1 MKKAFSFVLA
11 IIMLFSVVSV
21 GAVAASIA
29 TPKTT
34 ASNDVGGVKVYWNK
48 VDGAVKYNVYRRVGG
63 SSSWVLAGTTTGTLI
78 IDKGVSNGKYYAYS
92 VRAYDVN
99 NNYSAY
105 NAAMTYSVKCVAT
118 PKLTSLTNDTNGL
131 KFTWGAVSGA
141 SYRVYRRG
149 AGSTIWTYL
158 GSTNSTTFTDTKA
171 ASGKYWR
178 YTVRAVSSGY
188 YSGFD
193 TNGLFTMRLANPYSI
208 KTSFGANYVN
218 VSWAKINGA
227 TGYRV
232 YRRGAGEN
240 SWTYLGASTTNY
252 FKDTTITPNAYYRYT
267 VRATNGNY
275 MSWFYSEGSVICANI
290 KNELIN
296 NLWEYPFEYDYTF
309 AYYSDGTGVVTGG
322 YCTMSFKYSVYGN
335 RVTLVFSNGY
345 TEDLYLVN
353 KNDTDVWA
361 ENEYFC
367 EYYASYL
374 SNSDKFLISFENPD
388 FMVKRDNKN
397 INEKK
402 AYYKVLLRCVEKW
415 MTAEYNGYDYMYKE
429 YAIHDINDD
438 GVAELIVQDGTCEA
452 DRTYYFYTF
461 KNGKAVYMG
470 SYSASHSALADYNG
484 CIYFFSAHMGY
495 ATTAQIYMVNDKI
508 VVKNQHS
515 YTTDTYPEFDNYIE
529 FTEEMSDY

>member
-1 MKKAFSFVLA
+1 MKKSISLILA
-11 IIMLFSVVSV
+11 IIMLLSVVCVSV
-21 GAVAASIA
+21 SAVGVA
-29 TPKTT
+29 TPKAT
-34 ASNDVGGVKVYWNK
+34 ASNAVGGVNVYWTA

-63 SSSWVLAGTTTGTLI
+63 SSSWVYVGTTTKTNM
-78 IDKGVSNGKYYAYS
+78 IDNGVANGKYYAYS
-92 VRAYDVN
+92 VRAYNSQGD
-99 NNYSAY
+99 YSAY
-105 NAAMTYSVKCVAT
+105 NKNMTYNVKCVAT

-131 KFTWGAVSGA
+131 KITWGAVSGA

-149 AGSTIWTYL
+149 AGSTTWTYL
-158 GSTNSTTFTDTKA
+158 GSTNSTTFTDSKA
-171 ASGKYWR
+171 SSGKYWR

-240 SWTYLGASTTNY
+240 SWTYLGATTTNY
-252 FKDTTITPNAYYRYT
+252 FKDTKITPNAYYRYT

-290 KNELIN
+290 KNELVS
-296 NLWEYPFEYDYTF
+296 NLWQYPFDYDYTF
-309 AYYSDGTGVVTGG
+309 AFYPDGSVVCTGG
-322 YCTMSFKYSVYGN
+322 YCTMSLKYSVYGN
-335 RVTLVFSNGY
+335 RVTLIFGNGD
-345 TEDLYLVN
+345 TQDLYLVT
-353 KNDTDVWA
+353 KNDTDIWT
-361 ENEYFC
+361 ENDYFVD
-367 EYYASYL
+367 SYSPYI
-374 SNSDKFLISFENPD
+374 SNSEKFLMSLENYD

-402 AYYKVLLRCVEKW
+402 AYYKVLLRCVDKW
-415 MTAEYNGYDYMYKE
+415 ISEGYIDNEFWWRE

-438 GVAELIVQDGTCEA
+438 GVAELIVHDGTCEA

-470 SYSASHSALADYNG
+470 SYSASHSALADANG
-484 CIYFFSAHMGY
+484 HIIFTSGHMGY
-495 ATTAQIYMVNDKI
+495 ATTADIYMVNDKI
-508 VVKNQHS
+508 VVKNRYS
-515 YTTDTYPEFDNYIE
+515 YATDSYPEFDSYIE
-529 FTEEMSDY
+529 FTQELADY

>member
-1 MKKAFSFVLA
+1 MKKTISFILAVL
-11 IIMLFSVVSV
+11 MLFSIVNVSV
-21 GAVAASIA
+21 VAANIA
-29 TPKTT
+29 TPKAT

-48 VDGAVKYNVYRRVGG
+48 VDGAVKYHVYRRVGG

-105 NAAMTYSVKCVAT
+105 NAGMTYSVKCVAT

-131 KFTWGAVSGA
+131 KLTWSAVSGA

-149 AGSTIWTYL
+149 AGASTWTYL
-158 GSTNSTTFTDTKA
+158 GTTNSTTFTDTKA
-171 ASGKYWR
+171 SSGKYWR
-178 YTVRAVSSGY
+178 YTVRAISNGY

-208 KTSFGANYVN
+208 KTSFGTNYVN

-232 YRRGAGEN
+232 YRRGAGEK
-240 SWTYLGASTTNY
+240 SWTYLGATTTNY
-252 FKDTTITPNAYYRYT
+252 FKDTKITPNSYYRYT
-267 VRATNGNY
+267 VRATNGKY

-290 KNELIN
+290 KNELVG
-296 NLWEYPFEYDYTF
+296 NLWQYPYDYDYTF
-309 AYYSDGTGVVTGG
+309 AYYPDGTGVITGG

-335 RVTLVFSNGY
+335 RATITFVNGDSFDFYLITKSDSNIWR
-345 TEDLYLVN
+345 E
-353 KNDTDVWA
+353 NDYFVDSYA
-361 ENEYFC
+361 PYMSNNE
-367 EYYASYL
+367 
-374 SNSDKFLISFENPD
+374 KFLVSSDAID

-415 MTAEYNGYDYMYKE
+415 MTAEYNGYDYWYKE
-429 YAIHDINDD
+429 YAIHDINED

-452 DRTYYFYTF
+452 DRMYYFYTY

-470 SYSASHSALADYNG
+470 SYSASHSALADANRHLL
-484 CIYFFSAHMGY
+484 FFSGHMGY

-508 VVKNQHS
+508 VVKNRQS
-515 YTTDTYPEFDNYIE
+515 YYTDEYPDYGPYIE
-529 FTEEMSDY
+529 FTEEMA

>member
-1 MKKAFSFVLA
+1 MKKTISLILVVL
-11 IIMLFSVVSV
+11 MLFSVINVSV
-21 GAVAASIA
+21 FAANIA
-29 TPKTT
+29 TPKAT

-48 VDGAVKYNVYRRVGG
+48 VDRAVKYNVYRRAGG
-63 SSSWVLAGTTTGTLI
+63 SSSWVLAGTTTATLI

-99 NNYSAY
+99 NSYSTY

-131 KFTWGAVSGA
+131 KLTWGAVSGA

-149 AGSTIWTYL
+149 AGSSAWTYL
-158 GSTNSTTFTDTKA
+158 GTTNSTTFTDTKSS
-171 ASGKYWR
+171 SGKYWR
-178 YTVRAVSSGY
+178 YTVRAISNGY

-208 KTSFGANYVN
+208 KTTFGANYVN

-240 SWTYLGASTTNY
+240 SWTYLGATSTNY
-252 FKDTTITPNAYYRYT
+252 FKDTEITPNAYYRYT

-275 MSWFYSEGSVICANI
+275 ISWFYSEGSVICANI

-309 AYYSDGTGVVTGG
+309 AFYSDGSGIATGG

-335 RVTLVFSNGY
+335 RLTLVFSNGY
-345 TEDLYLVN
+345 TEDLYLVT
-353 KNDTDVWA
+353 KNDNDIWA
-361 ENEYFC
+361 ENEYFHEC
-367 EYYASYL
+367 YAPYL
-374 SNSDKFLISFENPD
+374 SNTDKFLMSYENPD

-402 AYYKVLLRCVEKW
+402 AYYKVLLRCVDKW
-415 MTAEYNGYDYMYKE
+415 ISEGYIDNEFWWRE

-438 GVAELIVQDGTCEA
+438 GVAELIVHDGRGEA
-452 DRTYYFYTF
+452 DRTYYFYTY

-470 SYSASHSALADYNG
+470 SCSASHSSLIDANG
-484 CIYFFSAHMGY
+484 HINFFSGHMNV
-495 ATTAQIYMVNDKI
+495 ATTAEIYMVNDKI
-508 VVKNQHS
+508 VVKNRYS
-515 YTTDTYPEFDNYIE
+515 YSTDSYPEFDSYIE
-529 FTEEMSDY
+529 FTEELAY